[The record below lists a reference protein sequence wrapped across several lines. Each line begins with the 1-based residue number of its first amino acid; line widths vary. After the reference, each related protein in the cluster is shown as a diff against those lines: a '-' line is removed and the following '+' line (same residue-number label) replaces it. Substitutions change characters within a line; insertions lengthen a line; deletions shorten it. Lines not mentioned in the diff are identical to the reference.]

1 LSVGLGLTP
10 RPAPSCARVCL
21 AQECNMDIKKLRI
34 GQCVRH
40 PEHDGTGDVTRIE
53 PDRVEVFF
61 NHGKMTLGKDEIEKL
76 IPLDSIDTS
85 MVDLGE
91 IVDRSVH
98 AALASSRAESA
109 ATEMSKKFQGG
120 VLVIRPADPHLPEK
134 EVSLETFFHKI
145 VMVRDS
151 LRVLEQKINAH
162 KVLTEQEKVDL
173 QQYLTR
179 MAGSLTTFNGL
190 FREREAGF

>member
-1 LSVGLGLTP
+1 
-10 RPAPSCARVCL
+10 
-21 AQECNMDIKKLRI
+21 MDVKKIRI

-40 PEHDGTGDVTRIE
+40 PAHDGTGDVTRIE

-76 IPLDSIDTS
+76 IPLDSIDTG

-91 IVDRSVH
+91 IVDRAVQ
-98 AALASSRAESA
+98 AALAASTSASA
-109 ATEMSKKFQGG
+109 ASEMSKKFRGG
-120 VLVIRPADPHLPEK
+120 TLVIRPADPQLSEK
-134 EVSLETFFHKI
+134 EVDLETFFHKI
-145 VMVRDS
+145 VMVRDN

-162 KVLTEQEKVDL
+162 KVLAEQEKVDL

-190 FREREAGF
+190 FQDREAGF